1 MVICVYLF
9 WVTSKNQKMNKYSE
23 IEKVLNLV
31 KTQIETHSKFKE
43 EYNRQLALDFNIFQF
58 FKVGENKVSEVL
70 AYFLDVNQNH
80 GQGNVF
86 LKEFVNTFYKEN
98 VDISQ
103 YQNICEKT
111 ITENRRIDIYIQLK
125 DITIAVENKLW
136 ADDLENQL
144 LDYSN
149 FLEKDSN
156 GNYILLYLTPYG
168 NDPSEKSISKEKKEE
183 LINENK
189 LKIVSYCEDILSI
202 INKWLIVCEADNVV
216 YFLREFKK
224 YLETTFLGK
233 NTLNM
238 SNELRAIIKEN
249 HNSVKQLVNEYN
261 RMRRENISKLNS
273 IGKKLE
279 NKNPKMKYDL
289 RLEKSNLFNYEGE
302 RFYKF
307 SVSKGKNKIWVQLFT
322 NDLDLCINYY
332 LHGGTEPI
340 FEKLIEE
347 QKTKISYVFGEETE
361 NEIIELFLN
370 EIETV
375 MECFNIYDESK
386 RNTCC

>member
-1 MVICVYLF
+1 
-9 WVTSKNQKMNKYSE
+9 MNKYSE